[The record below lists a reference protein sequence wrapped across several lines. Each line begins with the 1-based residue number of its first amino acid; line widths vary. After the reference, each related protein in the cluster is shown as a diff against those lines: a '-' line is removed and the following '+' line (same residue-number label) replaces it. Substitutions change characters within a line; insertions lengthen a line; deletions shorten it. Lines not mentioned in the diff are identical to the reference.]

1 MKQGV
6 EPLAEAPL
14 KESLNKVIEGDVLEV
29 LRALPDESI
38 DLGITSPPYNKKRKG
53 GGWLVPSVKY
63 NGYSDDLPEAEYQR
77 WQIEVLNQLFR
88 VTKEG
93 GSFFY
98 NHKVRYQDGKT
109 IHPLSW
115 LLNTQW
121 TLWQEIIWD
130 RGIAGNIRGWR
141 FWQVEERIYWLVKGK
156 PKELAP
162 KHAKLTSIWRIPPE
176 TRHRDH
182 PAVFPLELPARII
195 YSVLEDKPGIVIDP
209 FCGTGT
215 TLVAAKLLGKDY
227 IGIEIDPYYVMYA
240 RKRLEVAES
249 ELPKINQELSLHFVR
264 ETFRE
269 RKARGMWK
277 HKTKKQTSERDLLG
291 SSASLKKGEEDDP

>member
-1 MKQGV
+1 MKQGI

-53 GGWLVPSVKY
+53 GGWLVPRVKY
-63 NGYSDDLPEAEYQR
+63 NGYLDNLPEAEYQQ

-109 IHPLSW
+109 IHPLTW

-195 YSVLEDKPGIVIDP
+195 YSILEDKPGIVIDP

-227 IGIEIDPYYVMYA
+227 IGIDIDPYYVTYA
-240 RKRLEVAES
+240 RNRLEAAES
-249 ELPKINQELSLHFVR
+249 ELPKINQELSLHFVQ
-264 ETFRE
+264 ETFQE

-277 HKTKKQTSERDLLG
+277 HKIKKQTSERDLFDF
-291 SSASLKKGEEDDP
+291 SASPKKGEENDS